1 MPAEAKLML
10 LNPPGWS
17 VDPGDLPHWPYV
29 KAVDDALAERG
40 IPPGSVRASY
50 SGRDQGL
57 TPYMWLTW
65 DVSRTG
71 GRGGIRL
78 HWTERQGWYYALI
91 GMSPQDVLLYAVLP
105 TFRTFIPAPRD
116 LADVAE
122 HLVHTMRV
130 PDVDHRTEWDSAGE
144 VRAATRDFRRSVFG
158 LASASCHEPGAGGVS
173 QDSGVQLVID
183 TQIDT
188 YDEAVAAVRTAFGL
202 NFPSVPRD
210 WPGGPPAASRPTS

>member
-1 MPAEAKLML
+1 ML

-17 VDPGDLPHWPYV
+17 IEREGLPHWPYV
-29 KAVDDALAERG
+29 KAVDEALAARG

-50 SGRDQGL
+50 SSRDQGL

-71 GRGGIRL
+71 GRGGLRL

-91 GMSPQDVLLYAVLP
+91 AMSPQDVLLYTVLP
-105 TFRTFIPAPRD
+105 TFRTFIPAPHD
-116 LADVAE
+116 VADVAE

-130 PDVDHRTEWDSAGE
+130 PDVKHCTEWENAGE
-144 VRAATRDFRRSVFG
+144 VRAAARDFRRSVFG
-158 LASASCHEPGAGGVS
+158 LAPASLQEAGSGGVS
-173 QDSGVQLVID
+173 HDSGVHLVID
-183 TQIDT
+183 TQVDT

-202 NFPSVPRD
+202 NLPFM
-210 WPGGPPAASRPTS
+210 PGD